1 MKIRENE
8 EQKERDR
15 KKEIR
20 QWARKKREKVLQEK
34 CLKTGLNE
42 IRYFIGDLISG
53 LEVNRTRVLPDAN
66 R

>member
-1 MKIRENE
+1 MKN
-8 EQKERDR
+8 K
-15 KKEIR
+15 KKETEKR
-20 QWARKKREKVLQEK
+20 NKTVGKKKREKVLQEK